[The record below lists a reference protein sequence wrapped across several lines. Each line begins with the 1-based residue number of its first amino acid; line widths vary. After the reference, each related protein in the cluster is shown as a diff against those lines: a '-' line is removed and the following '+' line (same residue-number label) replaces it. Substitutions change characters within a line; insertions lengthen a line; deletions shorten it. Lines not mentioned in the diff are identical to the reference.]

1 MAVHFKE
8 EQYFSRNI
16 LWVTVLFLPVL
27 MLVVLFYQ
35 LYSGELVG
43 DYPMSNTSITILSI
57 IYFIP
62 AVLAFFFV
70 KLSCIV
76 EDEKIMYGWNI
87 PDKVMNEIH
96 FSEIS
101 SYKIIQ
107 YDFVGYGYRISQQ
120 YGTVYNVSGS
130 WGLQVV
136 KKNGEKILIGT
147 HRPEEIKAV
156 LDARIQAPGLS
167 GNL

>member
-1 MAVHFKE
+1 MAIHFKE
-8 EQYFSRNI
+8 EQRFSGNA

-35 LYSGELVG
+35 LYSGKLVG

-57 IYFIP
+57 IYFVP
-62 AVLAFFFV
+62 AILTFFFV
-70 KLSCIV
+70 KLTLVID
-76 EDEKIMYGWNI
+76 DEKIMYGWNV
-87 PDKVMNEIH
+87 PNKELNEIN

-101 SYKIIQ
+101 SCGIIH
-107 YDFVGYGYRISQQ
+107 YDFVGYGYRLSEQ

-130 WGLQVV
+130 RGLQVI
-136 KKNGEKILIGT
+136 KKSGEKILIGT
-147 HRPEEIKAV
+147 HRPDELKTAIELRMNA
-156 LDARIQAPGLS
+156 AMTS